1 MRKQDSREVDIEE
14 ILDKAKKESNMAKR
28 REQMRCVRKIRAGG
42 KQVSSFQ

>member
-14 ILDKAKKESNMAKR
+14 IPDNAKR
-28 REQMRCVRKIRAGG
+28 REQQRCVRKIRAGG